1 MAFCINCGSQI
12 PDGAKFCPSCGSPAA
27 SIPTPAPAPVPEP
40 IPAPT
45 PVYESTP
52 EPAPEPVPVPAPEP
66 TPVSAPIPAP
76 APAPEPA
83 PEPIPTSAP
92 APVPMQAAQ
101 QFIQVQPTDADP
113 DLDMEGP
120 PIVGNY
126 TIPGMENVPQQQY
139 IPPAASAPQQAY
151 QQAPIQ
157 QPAYQQAPASKPP
170 EKSKAPKQGAGGKLP
185 VIVAVAAGGVVL
197 IAVIVCAIIFIPRL
211 LGAPEVKGEGD
222 ALTKLLDNSA
232 AALYAVEDA
241 APSPSSMPD
250 YDNGD
255 DEYRESEDEVF
266 EEDTDGSSAP
276 EDSEAENTESA
287 GDTGEAEEAHMV
299 EDVDT
304 QALGSSFSGEMETK
318 GNDHF
323 TVDVPENWWGSTEGG
338 SDTTASGAFKD
349 VDSHKG
355 KIAITVSFDKEYTDD
370 YAADQLD
377 YWRGQYNATDV
388 SDLVLEDVTLKGI
401 EGEDEH
407 LDHTKYAIRQYKG
420 IYKGHYIQIRIDSQ
434 DTSTDVFKDPST
446 WALINSL
453 KLK

>member
-45 PVYESTP
+45 PVYESAP
-52 EPAPEPVPVPAPEP
+52 EPAPAPVPVPAPEP

-92 APVPMQAAQ
+92 APVSMQAAQ

-126 TIPGMENVPQQQY
+126 TIPGMENVPPQQY
-139 IPPAASAPQQAY
+139 IPPAASAPQQAN

-170 EKSKAPKQGAGGKLP
+170 KKSKATKQGAGGKFP

-211 LGAPEVKGEGD
+211 LGVPEVKGEGD

-241 APSPSSMPD
+241 APSPSSMSD

-255 DEYRESEDEVF
+255 DEYRKSEDEVF

-338 SDTTASGAFKD
+338 SDTTSSGAFKD

-453 KLK
+453 RLK

>member
-1 MAFCINCGSQI
+1 
-12 PDGAKFCPSCGSPAA
+12 
-27 SIPTPAPAPVPEP
+27 
-40 IPAPT
+40 
-45 PVYESTP
+45 
-52 EPAPEPVPVPAPEP
+52 
-66 TPVSAPIPAP
+66 
-76 APAPEPA
+76 
-83 PEPIPTSAP
+83 
-92 APVPMQAAQ
+92 
-101 QFIQVQPTDADP
+101 
-113 DLDMEGP
+113 MEGP

-126 TIPGMENVPQQQY
+126 AIPGMENVPQQQY
-139 IPPAASAPQQAY
+139 TPPVTPAAQQGY
-151 QQAPIQ
+151 QQTPIQ
-157 QPAYQQAPASKPP
+157 QPGYQQAPAPQQTYQQAAPAPKPP
-170 EKSKAPKQGAGGKLP
+170 KKSKTPKQGAGGKRP
-185 VIVAVAAGGVVL
+185 VIIGAAAGGVVL

-211 LGAPEVKGEGD
+211 IGAPEVKGEGD

-232 AALYAVEDA
+232 AILYAVEDV
-241 APSPSSMPD
+241 APSPSSMSD

-266 EEDTDGSSAP
+266 EEDVDGSSDP
-276 EDSEAENTESA
+276 EDSEAENAESEE
-287 GDTGEAEEAHMV
+287 DTGEAEEAHMV

-370 YAADQLD
+370 YATDQLD